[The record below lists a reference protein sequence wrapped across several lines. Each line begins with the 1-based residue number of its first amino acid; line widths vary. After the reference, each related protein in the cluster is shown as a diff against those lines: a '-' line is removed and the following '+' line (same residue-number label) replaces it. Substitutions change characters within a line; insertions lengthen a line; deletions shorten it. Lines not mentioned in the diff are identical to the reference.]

1 MYEVDKRLRKDGFK
15 TDISVE
21 HKLRYLWRQLL
32 RSEASLSSS
41 LESVEE
47 LRKQHAQEM
56 VEVETYVDHIRQ
68 LSSERE
74 ALTLELEVENEKL
87 KSDLEDLKQDQ
98 ESQMMGLPEIA
109 ALLKDSGLK
118 LENVRNKLDMKNYLG
133 NLAKENNQ
141 VSERMKHLEL
151 ENGRLKS
158 SGIKFECF

>member
-1 MYEVDKRLRKDGFK
+1 
-15 TDISVE
+15 
-21 HKLRYLWRQLL
+21 
-32 RSEASLSSS
+32 
-41 LESVEE
+41 
-47 LRKQHAQEM
+47 M